1 MSLKLKAIFVESLAL
16 SAPRAKR
23 SIADGEKVAGGDKDG
38 GVISIL
44 DEDLPEGQRVEVNEM
59 KFRYDLREKS
69 AV

>member
-1 MSLKLKAIFVESLAL
+1 M

-23 SIADGEKVAGGDKDG
+23 SIADEEKVADGDKDG

-44 DEDLPEGQRVEVNEM
+44 DDDLPEGQRVEVNEM